1 MALVIQDRVQETCNA
16 PGTGVVTLLG
26 AVNGFQTFAA
36 GIGNSNTTYY
46 TIADQA
52 GPNWEVGLGTLNATA
67 TTLTR
72 TTVLSSSNAG
82 NPVNFA
88 TGFQNIWCDYPAAK
102 AIYSGIDA
110 TFESVE
116 IVSGGGTS
124 SIANGV
130 GGDVFFSNTSTT
142 PANSGY
148 AFEVNDVANFRID
161 GDVWTVNGTVGQTS
175 GFVRI
180 PSAAGIAG
188 TPTAQ
193 VPHTAPL
200 FFNESTGALN
210 IYNPATSTWI
220 PFVSGA
226 LKYLGTW
233 NASTNT
239 PTLASGVGVDGNFY
253 ITSVAG
259 TTTLDG
265 ISSWAVGDWAVFN
278 GTVWQKVSNTNLV
291 VSVNGQTGAVV
302 ITLASL
308 GAGSIATQNANAVAI
323 TGGSVAGTSI
333 SATTIAASGAVNL
346 NPANASVSLQPTGSG
361 SITVKPTLAGTID
374 NMSIGSG
381 QAASGAFTTLGI
393 TNAVSLSGSAGT
405 SGQVLTSQGAGL
417 PPVWTT
423 PSGGGNTFTSSV
435 AWSTGGT
442 SKNAYIDQ
450 AAGTINNAG
459 IVISL
464 IASSSQGNLNN
475 ITVRLNGTAL
485 PNTYPS
491 GGSYPNYTVT
501 VPVADITDATA
512 QTVASV
518 AVSCSGTYGGSFN
531 VANAGTLTNNQPV
544 PFATTLSGSY
554 APATLPFYTNTS
566 TINYSYTNATNIITR
581 SGVITPTGGTA
592 QNATAASGSFTA
604 QPIAGA
610 TISGT
615 ATGKGT
621 VGAGNSTVNLSGTIP
636 AVSVYRPAFYAQT
649 LTSTPPVI
657 SDPSTSTQTTGAAQG
672 STVTFPIATASTQ
685 YDWLITQ
692 RPLSNIQYVTPF
704 GNVQW
709 VPDVTA
715 PTQTIGGEV
724 FNVFGSTGLDTTGA
738 VQLVIS

>member
-1 MALVIQDRVQETCNA
+1 VADVRISQLPAATSPQAGDVAPMVSGGVTVKTTAAQVVTAALNA
-16 PGTGVVTLLG
+16 TPVTIGQGGTGAT
-26 AVNGFQTFAA
+26 TAA
-36 GIGNSNTTYY
+36 DART
-46 TIADQA
+46 AL
-52 GPNWEVGLGTLNATA
+52 GLGT
-67 TTLTR
+67 
-72 TTVLSSSNAG
+72 
-82 NPVNFA
+82 
-88 TGFQNIWCDYPAAK
+88 
-102 AIYSGIDA
+102 
-110 TFESVE
+110 
-116 IVSGGGTS
+116 
-124 SIANGV
+124 
-130 GGDVFFSNTSTT
+130 
-142 PANSGY
+142 
-148 AFEVNDVANFRID
+148 
-161 GDVWTVNGTVGQTS
+161 
-175 GFVRI
+175 
-180 PSAAGIAG
+180 
-188 TPTAQ
+188 
-193 VPHTAPL
+193 
-200 FFNESTGALN
+200 
-210 IYNPATSTWI
+210 
-220 PFVSGA
+220 
-226 LKYLGTW
+226 
-233 NASTNT
+233 
-239 PTLASGVGVDGNFY
+239 
-253 ITSVAG
+253 
-259 TTTLDG
+259 
-265 ISSWAVGDWAVFN
+265 
-278 GTVWQKVSNTNLV
+278 
-291 VSVNGQTGAVV
+291 
-302 ITLASL
+302 
-308 GAGSIATQNANAVAI
+308 IATQNANAVAI
-323 TGGSVAGTSI
+323 TGGTITGITPLAVPAGGTGANTLTGYVKGNGTAALTASANIPNTDVTGLGTMATQNANAVAITGGTVAGTSI
-333 SATTIAASGAVNL
+333 SATTIAASAAVNL

-374 NMSIGSG
+374 NMSIGTN
-381 QAASGAFTTLGI
+381 QAAAGAFTSLGI

-423 PSGGGNTFTSSV
+423 PSGGGGGGSFTTSV

-450 AAGTINNAG
+450 TAGTVNNAG
-459 IVISL
+459 IVITL
-464 IASSSQGNLNN
+464 IASSGSGNVTNV
-475 ITVRLNGTAL
+475 TVSLNGTAL
-485 PNTYPS
+485 TNTYNSTGTFPT
-491 GGSYPNYTVT
+491 YTIT

-512 QTVASV
+512 QTAASV
-518 AVSCSGTYGGSFN
+518 TVSCLGTYGGNFN

-724 FNVFGSTGLDTTGA
+724 FNVFGSTGLDTTVA
-738 VQLVIS
+738 VQLIIS